1 MKNNELIARKF
12 KTLRTKLGFNQSQ
25 VANFL
30 NVDQSYICKCEK
42 NERKF
47 TLDIIEKVATLF
59 GCDLQYF
66 LNEEIEY
73 NPMPCAFRSN
83 SIIKDKEDLDT
94 IAAIN
99 KIALN
104 LKFMKGTLLE
114 VK

>member
-1 MKNNELIARKF
+1 MKNNELIAKKF
-12 KTLRTKLGFNQSQ
+12 RDLRSELGFSQTQ

-30 NVDQSYICKCEK
+30 QIDQSYISKCEK
-42 NERKF
+42 NERNF

-59 GCDLQYF
+59 GCDLEYF
-66 LNEEIEY
+66 LNEEIQY
-73 NPMPCAFRSN
+73 SPMPCAFRCD